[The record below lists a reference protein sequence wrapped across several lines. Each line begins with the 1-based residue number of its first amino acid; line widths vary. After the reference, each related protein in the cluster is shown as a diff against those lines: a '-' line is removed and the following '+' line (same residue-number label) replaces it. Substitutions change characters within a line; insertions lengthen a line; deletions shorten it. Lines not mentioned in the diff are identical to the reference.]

1 MHCMKSVQIKSCFWS
16 VFSYIRT
23 EYRKVG
29 TRNNFVFEHFSR
41 SDDGNKSNKVI
52 TVIILVLDRDW
63 EISAW
68 IFVYHKTFFANSEW
82 YLRGFSWC
90 AMKVKFGTYQCSR
103 KAALDCFLLYAFK
116 VNMFTCGWDC
126 CSYLL
131 VLCSL
136 QYLTQFSSLGT

>member
-52 TVIILVLDRDW
+52 TVIILVLDRD
-63 EISAW
+63 
-68 IFVYHKTFFANSEW
+68 
-82 YLRGFSWC
+82 
-90 AMKVKFGTYQCSR
+90 
-103 KAALDCFLLYAFK
+103 
-116 VNMFTCGWDC
+116 
-126 CSYLL
+126 
-131 VLCSL
+131 
-136 QYLTQFSSLGT
+136 